1 MVAVVRA
8 AVAELGAGRVAETR
22 LLGDVSVEKV
32 FQTQRVAVD
41 NDAATVIVLA
51 LATSPGLRTARPH
64 SSHRHRRHGHQ
75 QQQQQGQW
83 TATEPTSSSWR
94 HCVAY

>member
-1 MVAVVRA
+1 MVTVVRA
-8 AVAELGAGRVAETR
+8 AVAEFGAGRVAETR

-32 FQTQRVAVD
+32 FKTQRVAVD
-41 NDAATVIVLA
+41 NDAATFVVLA
-51 LATSPGLRTARPH
+51 LAASPGLRTARLH
-64 SSHRHRRHGHQ
+64 SSHHHRRHSHH